1 MNIHKYCVEN
11 YVLICSFTKIIDF
24 KLKKIF
30 QTSQK
35 GGGRYLKRQSEIVL
49 NNNCE
54 MFEFGP
60 NSKRFNTNI
69 ERGLTKDAA
78 LEGNQTYGLNALTP
92 PPTTPEWIKFCQN
105 LFGGF
110 ALLLW
115 FGAILCFIAYG
126 IQVQ

>member
-1 MNIHKYCVEN
+1 
-11 YVLICSFTKIIDF
+11 
-24 KLKKIF
+24 
-30 QTSQK
+30 
-35 GGGRYLKRQSEIVL
+35 
-49 NNNCE
+49 
-54 MFEFGP
+54 MFSLFNP
-60 NSKRFNTNI
+60 DSKRFNTNL
-69 ERGLTKDAA
+69 ERGLTKAAA

-126 IQVQ
+126 IQVHRFLTQNPDVVGIRKLN